1 MKPASPDQESR
12 DDSFAATAAR
22 LYGVDLLWFLLGR
35 LKNEQ
40 DARDVA
46 QEIYLRLL
54 RLGRGELVRE
64 PRAYVYFVA
73 RQVLAQ
79 FRLRARQS
87 PVTYDSG
94 LAGQW
99 EPLRG
104 ELARDGVADGLM
116 ALSEAEHVMA
126 ALPPLHARVFALRT
140 FEGLSW
146 AQIAERLEISVH
158 TVKKYLCEANARIAT
173 MQRGQ

>member
-1 MKPASPDQESR
+1 MTPASPDQDEESG
-12 DDSFAATAAR
+12 SFAAQAAR

-40 DARDVA
+40 DARDVS

-87 PVTYDSG
+87 PVTYDSD
-94 LAGQW
+94 LAGQR
-99 EPLRG
+99 EPQPE
-104 ELARDGVADGLM
+104 ELVRDGVADRLM
-116 ALSEAEHVMA
+116 ALSEAEQALA
-126 ALPPLHARVFALRT
+126 ALPPVHARVFALRT

-158 TVKKYLCEANARIAT
+158 TVKKYLCEANARIST
-173 MQRGQ
+173 MQRAI

>member
-1 MKPASPDQESR
+1 MKPDWPHPSDE
-12 DDSFAATAAR
+12 DTSFAARAAK
-22 LYGVDLLWFLLGR
+22 LYGIDLHWFLLDR
-35 LKNEQ
+35 LKNDP

-54 RLGRGELVRE
+54 RLGKGELVRE

-87 PVTYDSG
+87 PVTYDSK
-94 LAGQW
+94 
-99 EPLRG
+99 
-104 ELARDGVADGLM
+104 LARHVDRHPDGVQPNGPAERLM
-116 ALSEAEHVMA
+116 ALSEIERLLD
-126 ALPPLHARVFALRT
+126 ALPALHRKVFLLRT

-146 AQIAERLEISVH
+146 AQIAERLSISVH
-158 TVKKYLCEANARIAT
+158 TVKKYLCEANARISV
-173 MQRGQ
+173 MRGAQ

>member
-1 MKPASPDQESR
+1 
-12 DDSFAATAAR
+12 
-22 LYGVDLLWFLLGR
+22 
-35 LKNEQ
+35 
-40 DARDVA
+40 VA

-87 PVTYDSG
+87 PVTYDSD
-94 LAGQW
+94 LAGQR
-99 EPLRG
+99 EAPP
-104 ELARDGVADGLM
+104 EDLARDGVADRLM
-116 ALSEAEHVMA
+116 ALSEAEHALA
-126 ALPPLHARVFALRT
+126 ALPPVHAKVFALRT

-158 TVKKYLCEANARIAT
+158 TVKKYLCEANARIST